1 MGRRRWGRWLSL
13 TAGAI
18 LATSC
23 ASGTKLSPVAGSKAP
38 QQPAPDPVS
47 SVVAKADAA
56 LRAGLAAAD
65 AGHLERARA
74 EFDRATDLL
83 LSYPGGA
90 LSEPRVA
97 DAYRRTLQTVQVRE
111 IEILAA
117 GDGFTETGTEPARID
132 AIGELPVGESPSR
145 PETRAEAMAAVAGES
160 LDLPIE
166 LNEAV
171 LSCIDLYQGSQRDWF
186 GAALARGHRYLPQ
199 IRQVFASEGLPQ
211 DLAYVALVES
221 AFKANAYSRA
231 KARGVWQFISATGK
245 RYGLGIDWW
254 VDERGDPD
262 KATRAAARYLK
273 DLYQMFG
280 DWNLALAAYNAGEGK
295 VLRSMR
301 RYGVSDFWALRR
313 TRGLRAE
320 TKNYVPLIHAA
331 IVIAKSP
338 ERYGFAIEPDP
349 VAEYEPVTI
358 AGALDLRVIA
368 ECAGEPV
375 ETIRAL
381 NPELR
386 RLATPADRTY
396 ALRVPVGRAETVAG
410 CVKTLP
416 PEKRVNFRKYVVR
429 RGQSLASIARA
440 NGVSARDVADA
451 NGVAVGQRLR
461 RGTELII
468 PIPAHARVATVRMP
482 TASASATGSS
492 RATRSSRSPPSTGR
506 PSASCRPGTSCTTS
520 VSPPETSSRST
531 PARPRNS
538 PVLPRSFGAPEP
550 TRPDLGVACRASGP
564 SPAATRG
571 RSCSPRPRPRPCS
584 ASRRRSYASRPT
596 SLRASPASRWSA
608 SPTPP

>member
-1 MGRRRWGRWLSL
+1 
-13 TAGAI
+13 
-18 LATSC
+18 
-23 ASGTKLSPVAGSKAP
+23 
-38 QQPAPDPVS
+38 
-47 SVVAKADAA
+47 
-56 LRAGLAAAD
+56 
-65 AGHLERARA
+65 
-74 EFDRATDLL
+74 
-83 LSYPGGA
+83 
-90 LSEPRVA
+90 
-97 DAYRRTLQTVQVRE
+97 
-111 IEILAA
+111 
-117 GDGFTETGTEPARID
+117 
-132 AIGELPVGESPSR
+132 
-145 PETRAEAMAAVAGES
+145 
-160 LDLPIE
+160 
-166 LNEAV
+166 
-171 LSCIDLYQGSQRDWF
+171 
-186 GAALARGHRYLPQ
+186 
-199 IRQVFASEGLPQ
+199 
-211 DLAYVALVES
+211 
-221 AFKANAYSRA
+221 
-231 KARGVWQFISATGK
+231 
-245 RYGLGIDWW
+245 
-254 VDERGDPD
+254 
-262 KATRAAARYLK
+262 
-273 DLYQMFG
+273 
-280 DWNLALAAYNAGEGK
+280 

-468 PIPAHARVATVRMP
+468 PIPAHARVATVRQQRTP
-482 TASASATGSS
+482 DADGQRVRYRIKPGDTLVSIAAQYGTTVRELQTWNKLHDQRIAAGNVLTIYTGS
-492 RATRSSRSPPSTGR
+492 AQ
-506 PSASCRPGTSCTTS
+506 
-520 VSPPETSSRST
+520 E
-531 PARPRNS
+531 
-538 PVLPRSFGAPEP
+538 
-550 TRPDLGVACRASGP
+550 
-564 SPAATRG
+564 
-571 RSCSPRPRPRPCS
+571 
-584 ASRRRSYASRPT
+584 
-596 SLRASPASRWSA
+596 
-608 SPTPP
+608 